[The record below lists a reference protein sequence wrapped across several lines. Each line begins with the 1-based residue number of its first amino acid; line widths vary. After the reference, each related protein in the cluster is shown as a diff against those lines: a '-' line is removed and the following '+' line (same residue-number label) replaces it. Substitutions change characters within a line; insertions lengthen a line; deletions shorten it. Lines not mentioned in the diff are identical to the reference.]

1 MKVTL
6 IGIDLAKTIFQVCGV
21 NQAGKPVF
29 NRTIRRAGLLSF
41 VSRYPDAVVA
51 MEACGGS
58 NYWGRELQKRGYEVK
73 LIPPQHVKPFVKGNK
88 TDRHDALAICEAA
101 GRPELRCVMPRSVE
115 QTDRLLAHRLREQA
129 VGGRTRLVNQMRG
142 LLREYGVVV
151 PQGKGALERA
161 LPALL
166 EDGEHG
172 LTVMA
177 RRYLGMQWAEW
188 QALDARIAELEEDIK
203 AQVKQDE
210 SARRLTGIKGV
221 GPLIA
226 SAAAAMVGNGRNY
239 KNGRHYAANL
249 GLVPREH
256 SSGGRQRLGGITK
269 RGNRYLR
276 RLLVQGA
283 WSVLRYADR
292 SEDRLSRW
300 ARQVMARIGKH
311 KAAVAVANKLAR
323 IIWSMLYH
331 GAEYRPA

>member
-1 MKVTL
+1 
-6 IGIDLAKTIFQVCGV
+6 
-21 NQAGKPVF
+21 
-29 NRTIRRAGLLSF
+29 
-41 VSRYPDAVVA
+41 
-51 MEACGGS
+51 
-58 NYWGRELQKRGYEVK
+58 
-73 LIPPQHVKPFVKGNK
+73 
-88 TDRHDALAICEAA
+88 
-101 GRPELRCVMPRSVE
+101 
-115 QTDRLLAHRLREQA
+115 
-129 VGGRTRLVNQMRG
+129 
-142 LLREYGVVV
+142 
-151 PQGKGALERA
+151 
-161 LPALL
+161 
-166 EDGEHG
+166 
-172 LTVMA
+172 MA

-226 SAAAAMVGNGRNY
+226 SAAAAMVGNGRSY

-256 SSGGRQRLGGITK
+256 SSGGRRQLGGITK